1 MPPRSAADILHDLFC
16 RFLHR
21 PGFLSHLRSLKGYD
35 EPEILPY
42 STRRNCLIGADAG
55 HLMHQ
60 LGLVTLDEVGR
71 PPVAAEQLFQFL
83 AGDAGEESRVGN
95 LVAVEMQNRQH
106 RAVGYWIE
114 ELVRMPCGGQRPRLR
129 LTVPDDAGD
138 DEIGIVEHRSERMA
152 E

>member
-55 HLMHQ
+55 HTKFSPHKRSKKLDSAILKAAHPSRVAGTADHPHLRADWVASSDLLICIFVDPRRAAFHVLKFMLIMRPRNISFQ
-60 LGLVTLDEVGR
+60 PFAINMFTRELVT
-71 PPVAAEQLFQFL
+71 
-83 AGDAGEESRVGN
+83 
-95 LVAVEMQNRQH
+95 
-106 RAVGYWIE
+106 
-114 ELVRMPCGGQRPRLR
+114 
-129 LTVPDDAGD
+129 
-138 DEIGIVEHRSERMA
+138 
-152 E
+152 

>member
-55 HLMHQ
+55 HML
-60 LGLVTLDEVGR
+60 TLFDTASCTNV
-71 PPVAAEQLFQFL
+71 V
-83 AGDAGEESRVGN
+83 RVS
-95 LVAVEMQNRQH
+95 ARTFSIT
-106 RAVGYWIE
+106 RATT
-114 ELVRMPCGGQRPRLR
+114 LPLR
-129 LTVPDDAGD
+129 LTAPTTGVLPEPMTPVPPPFPRLSLCLFLARPPTKG
-138 DEIGIVEHRSERMA
+138 SSTSTMPMSF
-152 E
+152 